1 MYSDFGQQ
9 IWKFFIVQSVKKS
22 VSGVDVTLIQLHNLS
37 SNDLMATL
45 YEGDE
50 PYMLL
55 GDLNLDGFVDILD
68 VVTMISGIVEGT
80 ELPEQADINQ
90 DGYINV
96 LDVVAMTV
104 SIIT

>member
-45 YEGDE
+45 YEGMNLICYLE
-50 PYMLL
+50 ILTLMALL
-55 GDLNLDGFVDILD
+55 IF
-68 VVTMISGIVEGT
+68 
-80 ELPEQADINQ
+80 
-90 DGYINV
+90 
-96 LDVVAMTV
+96 
-104 SIIT
+104 

>member
-1 MYSDFGQQ
+1 
-9 IWKFFIVQSVKKS
+9 
-22 VSGVDVTLIQLHNLS
+22 
-37 SNDLMATL
+37 
-45 YEGDE
+45 
-50 PYMLL
+50 MLL